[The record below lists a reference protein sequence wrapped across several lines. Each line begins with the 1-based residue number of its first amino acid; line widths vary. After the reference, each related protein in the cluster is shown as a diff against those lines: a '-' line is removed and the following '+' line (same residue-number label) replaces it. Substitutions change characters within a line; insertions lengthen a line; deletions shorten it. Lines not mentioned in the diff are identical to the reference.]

1 MIARFGTTQ
10 DGLTPLSL
18 DFSDE
23 GVPLEGETTVVG
35 GLEAASAYAPF
46 FERDL
51 RKAYAHLFPAPEPE
65 AAGPE
70 APGGDF

>member
-1 MIARFGTTQ
+1 MIAQIGTTQ
-10 DGLTPLSL
+10 DGLTPLSV

-23 GVPLEGETTVVG
+23 GVSLVGETTVVG
-35 GLEAASAYAPF
+35 GPEAASAYAPF

-65 AAGPE
+65 TAGPE
-70 APGGDF
+70 APGGEF